1 MGVYD
6 QSEGEAW
13 LAMVEFEEAR
23 QGLALLEGDQ
33 GQEDVAGERQI
44 KRSGGFAMAVPIFLP
59 GTGVAFVVVAVFHR
73 PVPARRLGRTF
84 LFVHSEAADKVAQV
98 AFLPLKRVLFLC
110 PITPDADG
118 RAGSRQTGVNG
129 RDWGDGTT
137 TYIQSPV
144 VAFLAQGK
152 RGVSWRACFAPAKR
166 LEVPSLVPI
175 R

>member
-1 MGVYD
+1 M
-6 QSEGEAW
+6 
-13 LAMVEFEEAR
+13 AMVEFKEVR

-44 KRSGGFAMAVPIFLP
+44 ERSGGFAMAVPVFLP
-59 GTGVAFVVVAVFHR
+59 GAGVAFVVVAVFHR

-110 PITPDADG
+110 PVAPDADG

-129 RDWGDGTT
+129 RDWGDGTM

-166 LEVPSLVPI
+166 LEVPALVPT